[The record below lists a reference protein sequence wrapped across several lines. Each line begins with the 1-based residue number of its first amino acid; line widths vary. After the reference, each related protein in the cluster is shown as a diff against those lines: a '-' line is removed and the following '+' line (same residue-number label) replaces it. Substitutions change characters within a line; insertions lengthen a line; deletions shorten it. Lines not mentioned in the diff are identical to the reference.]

1 MYIKSDRIYFEQGIC
16 NGYLE
21 VENGRFVAFH
31 AGSTDIEPSFD
42 YSGYRIIPGIIDTHN
57 HGTRGYGVISS
68 EIDDP
73 EGEIRGFL
81 KGCAANG
88 VTGVFP
94 TASPQMCK
102 YITKVSHEQPDG
114 AKILGIHSEGPFLN
128 RVGEGGVYVEP
139 PSVDMELVKKI
150 YADSDGLLKL
160 MAIAP
165 EIPDSQKVV
174 DYLRDKGVVLAF
186 AHSNCNYEEAMQAF
200 ENGISVSTHT
210 GNVMSGIHHRNMG
223 GLGACLL
230 DEKIQCEIICDGL
243 HISPVMLE
251 LMFRIKG
258 MDHWMMISDSSEA
271 AGAPEGDYAFG
282 PFTVH
287 VDDQG
292 FCKTETGR
300 LMGSTK
306 SVLYGI
312 SVLVNQLSL
321 PLEQV
326 IRLSS
331 LNAAQFYGFGE
342 HKGSIKIGKDA
353 DFVVIDSAY
362 NAIATFVE
370 GRKVFDHRTE
380 SNFFKKTYL
389 LDHTISKNQVDGF
402 KPVVLR

>member
-1 MYIKSDRIYFEQGIC
+1 MYIKSDQIYFEQGVRD
-16 NGYLE
+16 GYLE
-21 VENGRFVAFH
+21 IENGQFVAFH
-31 AGSTDIEPSFD
+31 SANAEIEPSFD

-57 HGTRGYGVISS
+57 HGTRGYGVIGSDVS
-68 EIDDP
+68 DP
-73 EGEIRGFL
+73 EGEIRGYL

-102 YITKVSHEQPDG
+102 YIAKVAREQPDG
-114 AKILGIHSEGPFLN
+114 AQILGIHSEGPFLN

-139 PSVDMELVKKI
+139 PQVDMELVEKI
-150 YADSDGLLKL
+150 YADLDSLLKL

-174 DYLRDKGVVLAF
+174 DYLRDKGVVMAY
-186 AHSNCNYEEAMQAF
+186 AHSNCNFQEAMRAF
-200 ENGISVSTHT
+200 DNGISVSTHT

-230 DEKIQCEIICDGL
+230 NENVQCEVICDGL
-243 HISPVMLE
+243 HIVPTMLE
-251 LMFRIKG
+251 LMFRVKSL
-258 MDHWMMISDSSEA
+258 DHWMMISDSSEA
-271 AGAPEGDYAFG
+271 AGAPEGDYKFG

-287 VDDQG
+287 VDEQG

-312 SVLVNQLSL
+312 SVLVDQLNL

-326 IRLSS
+326 IRMSS
-331 LNAAQFYGFGE
+331 LNAAQYYGFGE
-342 HKGSIKIGKDA
+342 RKGSIKIGKDA
-353 DFVVIDSAY
+353 DFVVIDPAY

-370 GRKVFDHRTE
+370 GKKVFDQRAE
-380 SNFFKKTYL
+380 SGFFKETYL
-389 LDHTISKNQVDGF
+389 HDHLVSKN
-402 KPVVLR
+402 